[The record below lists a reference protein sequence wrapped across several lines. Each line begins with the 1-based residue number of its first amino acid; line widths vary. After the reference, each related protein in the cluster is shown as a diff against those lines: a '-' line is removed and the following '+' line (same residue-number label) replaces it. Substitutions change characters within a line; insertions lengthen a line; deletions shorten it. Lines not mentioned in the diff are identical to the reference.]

1 MKYRIISIILLTIF
15 ISSPGFGETNDTV
28 LSFETE
34 QEYVD
39 FVYSLQSVLVQPYPK
54 AKLQWVFINSS
65 QYETD
70 LNNVIALAK
79 ADFKQKLN
87 HKFVKQQKEP
97 TPDLVKA
104 GTILIGKR
112 KTATEDQAIW
122 IVIVGYDK
130 SGLFVND
137 SKKGPFERLSFDG
150 IESAYF
156 LK

>member
-1 MKYRIISIILLTIF
+1 MTLKKTICLLSF
-15 ISSPGFGETNDTV
+15 LFLSPVFGQEKDTV

-39 FVYSLQSVLVQPYPK
+39 FVYSLQSVLVERYPK
-54 AKLQWVFINSS
+54 SKLQWVFINSS

-70 LNNVIALAK
+70 LNNVIALAN
-79 ADFKQKLN
+79 ADFKQKIN

-97 TPDLVKA
+97 TSDLIKS
-104 GTILIGKR
+104 GKFLIGKR

-122 IVIVGYDK
+122 ITIVGYDK
-130 SGLFVND
+130 NGLFIND
-137 SKKGPFERLSFDG
+137 SKKGPFERVSFDG